1 MAETKKHRYERE
13 QLKADTSLVTGR
25 MMKYLTEGTR
35 LETLMAET
43 KLRDLMV
50 SMGIMT
56 DKLLLLDGQPTQII
70 GTPQQK
76 QLDEVGAAVLQAL
89 KERGLGGPAVTLTE
103 RTVTLE
109 PKG

>member
-25 MMKYLTEGTR
+25 MMKYLTEGDR

-50 SMGIMT
+50 SMGIMM

-70 GTPQQK
+70 GTPQQQ
-76 QLDEVGAAVLQAL
+76 QLDEVGAALLQAL